1 MSSTLSVT
9 RTNRLRVLRVIKGDR
24 ASGLKDESGGHV
36 GLHRAHLAIARI
48 DAGQGYVAGLEA
60 QIAALKEVAALLR
73 RALRRA
79 RAKGRVA
86 SGGHR
91 EQAHRNADG
100 RVAVAA
106 MVAPP
111 LTTKLVRPRREQQL
125 LKRYALALPLS
136 RPLASGLH
144 RTVPTNAG

>member
-73 RALRRA
+73 AELSDVRAQRDEWRA
-79 RAKGRVA
+79 GGIESRLTVMRTVA
-86 SGGHR
+86 SR
-91 EQAHRNADG
+91 SQPWWR
-100 RVAVAA
+100 
-106 MVAPP
+106 
-111 LTTKLVRPRREQQL
+111 RP
-125 LKRYALALPLS
+125 
-136 RPLASGLH
+136 
-144 RTVPTNAG
+144 